1 LADEEAARIAAA
13 AITLRV
19 FINTYLVGCFIIY
32 IAERL
37 ERRLYYSD

>member
-19 FINTYLVGCFIIY
+19 FINTYLVGCMIIY
-32 IAERL
+32 LAERV
-37 ERRLYYSD
+37 ERRLYGND